1 MRPGRDPFWRAM
13 LAGLGAVG
21 VVPIAA
27 LLIALDDSG
36 HSSAAHSEVPARIV
50 HVAHAV
56 DRGDLQTLRSV
67 RGIVR
72 GRLGAVAASL
82 RRCPVQDHAEAW
94 RSCVRWPL
102 ARLAIDGRVAG
113 GMLFAVAARD
123 GLGACGDRAMG
134 AANTLRVLGGQA
146 DEVVDDLASSSPT
159 GRAETGR
166 AYEATRALMEDLRRQ
181 LRRPAC
187 TGAFSRGR

>member
-1 MRPGRDPFWRAM
+1 VRIARDPFWRAM

-21 VVPIAA
+21 VVPIVA
-27 LLIALDDSG
+27 LLITLDDGG
-36 HSSAAHSEVPARIV
+36 HPSAADSEVPVRIV
-50 HVAHAV
+50 HVGHAV

-72 GRLGAVAASL
+72 GRLGAVATSL
-82 RRCPVQDHAEAW
+82 RRCPARDHTEAW

-113 GMLFAVAARD
+113 GMLYAVAARD
-123 GLGACGDRAMG
+123 GLGACGARAMG

-146 DEVVDDLASSSPT
+146 DEVVDDLAGSTPT
-159 GRAETGR
+159 GRAETAR